1 MFDIEYPPNNY
12 NGSEHYS
19 STTLEK
25 VRASFF
31 KDRLNT
37 TKMELWLQVYI
48 ETIKQGE
55 PPVIAEG
62 YANDAIEHF
71 ESNFSISPIA

>member
-1 MFDIEYPPNNY
+1 
-12 NGSEHYS
+12 
-19 STTLEK
+19 
-25 VRASFF
+25 
-31 KDRLNT
+31 
-37 TKMELWLQVYI
+37 MELWLQVYI